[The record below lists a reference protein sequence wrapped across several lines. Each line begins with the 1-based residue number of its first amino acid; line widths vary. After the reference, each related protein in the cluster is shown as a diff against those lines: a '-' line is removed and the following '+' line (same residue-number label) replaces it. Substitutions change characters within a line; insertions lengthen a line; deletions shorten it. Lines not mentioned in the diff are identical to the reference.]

1 MSRRRI
7 AVGILGLLLPC
18 LLVLSACADDPILGP
33 TDGETEG
40 GGSYSVIERLAPSD
54 TTAAT
59 DSADVG
65 PVDPPD
71 NPERF

>member
-1 MSRRRI
+1 MSALRRRI
-7 AVGILGLLLPC
+7 VIGVLGLLLPC
-18 LLVLSACADDPILGP
+18 LLVLSACSDDPVLGP

-40 GGSYSVIERLAPSD
+40 GGSYSVIDRLAQPD

-59 DSADVG
+59 DSTDATPA
-65 PVDPPD
+65 PV